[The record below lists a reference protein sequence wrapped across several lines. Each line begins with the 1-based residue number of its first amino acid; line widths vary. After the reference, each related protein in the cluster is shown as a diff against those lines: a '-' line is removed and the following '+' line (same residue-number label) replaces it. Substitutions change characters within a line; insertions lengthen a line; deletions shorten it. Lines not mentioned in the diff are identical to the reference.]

1 MIIYPN
7 TEISWGGK
15 DYTTKVTMR
24 LINKMEQTIS
34 LAGLAFRLQ
43 NGEVI
48 LSHLS
53 VIYGNLLRSGGCNV
67 SDDEVFASMMGVD
80 VGSDLSQE
88 EIMTAASVGLAC
100 CFPERPKE
108 GNNKSKKKA
117 QRK

>member
-15 DYTTKVTMR
+15 EYTTKVTMR

-43 NGEVI
+43 YGEVV

-67 SDDEVFASMMGVD
+67 SDDEVFASMMGLD

-88 EIMTAASVGLAC
+88 EVMTAAGVALSC

-108 GNNKSKKKA
+108 EKPKKKA
-117 QRK
+117 TRK